1 MRDFKDL
8 KIAVAGTGYV
18 GLSIATL
25 LSQHHQVTAVDIVPE
40 KVELINNKKS
50 PIQDEY
56 IEKYLAEKELD
67 LTATLDAKEAYSD
80 ADFVVIAAPTN
91 YDSKKNFFDTSAVE
105 AVIKLVIEYNPEA
118 IMVIK
123 STIPV
128 GFTASVREKYHCD
141 NIIFSPEFLRE
152 SKALYDNL
160 YPSRIIVGTDV
171 ENARLV
177 KAAHTF
183 AELLQEGA
191 IKENIDTLFMGFTE
205 AEAVKLFANTYL
217 ALRVSYF
224 NELDTYAEMKGLNTQ
239 QIINGVC
246 LDPRIGS
253 HYNNPS
259 FGYGGYCLPKDTKQL
274 LANYDNVPENLI
286 EAIVESNRTRKDFI
300 ADRVLE
306 IAGAYQA
313 NDSWDE
319 SKEKEVVVGVYRL
332 TMKSNSDNFRQS
344 SIQGVMKRI
353 KAKGATVI
361 IYEPTLKNGEK
372 FFGSV
377 VVNREHIGC
386 TVDYVAGRNRYMGY
400 LISLGIYSFKGV
412 KVGLDCANGS
422 SWNIAKSVF
431 DALGADTYVI
441 NNQPNGLN
449 INNNAGSTHI
459 EGLQKFVVEKGL
471 DVGFAY
477 DGDAD
482 RCLCVDEKGNVIT
495 GDHILY
501 IYGCYMKERG
511 KLLTN
516 TVVTTVMSNFGLYKA
531 FDEQGIGYA
540 KTAVGDKY
548 VYEYMVKN
556 GCRIGGEQSGHIIF
570 SKYAS
575 TGDGILTS
583 LKMMEVMLAKKKPMS
598 ELAAPLKIYP
608 QVLENVRVTD
618 KKAAQN
624 DEAVQTAVKKV
635 AEGLGDAG
643 RILVRE
649 SGTEPVVRVMVEA
662 PDHDTCQKYVSEVV
676 NVIRDRGY
684 SL

>member
-1 MRDFKDL
+1 MKKVVSVIVPVYNVEKFIFKTVNSILNQDYKNIEIILVDDGSPDNSAKIIDELAKKDNRIVCVHKENGGVSSARNAGL
-8 KIAVAGTGYV
+8 KIATGEYVTFIDGDDWVEPNYVSYLLNLVEKNKCEIGMNKNNYSNDNMNSSDREYVVSDEKAIEWIYLGNIFVAV
-18 GLSIATL
+18 W
-25 LSQHHQVTAVDIVPE
+25 
-40 KVELINNKKS
+40 NK
-50 PIQDEY
+50 I
-56 IEKYLAEKELD
+56 
-67 LTATLDAKEAYSD
+67 YSMP
-80 ADFVVIAAPTN
+80 FL
-91 YDSKKNFFDTSAVE
+91 KKNNILFD
-105 AVIKLVIEYNPEA
+105 
-118 IMVIK
+118 
-123 STIPV
+123 
-128 GFTASVREKYHCD
+128 EKIWY
-141 NIIFSPEFLRE
+141 
-152 SKALYDNL
+152 
-160 YPSRIIVGTDV
+160 G
-171 ENARLV
+171 
-177 KAAHTF
+177 
-183 AELLQEGA
+183 EGMLF
-191 IKENIDTLFMGFTE
+191 NIDWPELP
-205 AEAVKLFANTYL
+205 FA
-217 ALRVSYF
+217 
-224 NELDTYAEMKGLNTQ
+224 
-239 QIINGVC
+239 
-246 LDPRIGS
+246 
-253 HYNNPS
+253 H
-259 FGYGGYCLPKDTKQL
+259 
-274 LANYDNVPENLI
+274 
-286 EAIVESNRTRKDFI
+286 
-300 ADRVLE
+300 
-306 IAGAYQA
+306 
-313 NDSWDE
+313 
-319 SKEKEVVVGVYRL
+319 
-332 TMKSNSDNFRQS
+332 
-344 SIQGVMKRI
+344 
-353 KAKGATVI
+353 
-361 IYEPTLKNGEK
+361 
-372 FFGSV
+372 
-377 VVNREHIGC
+377 REHIGC

-441 NNQPNGLN
+441 NNQPNGTN
-449 INNNAGSTHI
+449 INTNAGSTHI

-471 DVGFAY
+471 DVGFAF

-548 VYEYMVKN
+548 VYEYMAKN

-624 DEAVQTAVKKV
+624 DPAVQEAVSKV
-635 AEGLGDAG
+635 AEALGDTG

-662 PDHDTCQKYVSEVV
+662 PDHDTCQKYVDEVV
-676 NVIRDRGY
+676 NVICEKGY
-684 SL
+684 KA